1 MNYYTEIMTRLKTAC
16 SDAEVMTAAGI
27 SGTEWTDY
35 HVFDTG
41 RHFIAGQNRGRV
53 PFVNIWRTG
62 SDYTFDAVDSSTAR
76 SGTLESTW
84 NIEVVVGKSSRTNE
98 RTNET
103 QAYDIAQK
111 VIKSIRKDFNM
122 RIGTESIGEIQTHP
136 FGLSLSVEVNIQ
148 NTHND
153 SEK

>member
-16 SDAEVMTAAGI
+16 SDLEVMTAAGI
-27 SGTEWTDY
+27 SGAEWTDY

-53 PFVNIWRTG
+53 PFVNIWRVN
-62 SDYTFDAVDSSTAR
+62 SDYTFDAVDSATTRA
-76 SGTLESTW
+76 GTLESSW

-111 VIKSIRKDFNM
+111 IIKSIRKDYNM
-122 RIGTESIGEIQTHP
+122 RVGTERIGDIQVHP